1 MTITT
6 ENGWLTD
13 GNGNKASI
21 KYFGSEDAARNALL
35 SLKNCRNCVNCS
47 DCSDCSYCSDC
58 SDCLDCL
65 DCSGCS
71 DCSDCSDCLDCSY
84 CSYCLDCSYCSYCSG
99 CRDSEWKTRE
109 TSNLPPIEVPVIQ
122 NIHQAIFAAA
132 SAEGAMDMAAV
143 HLCNTTHS
151 RAGWAVHLAGGA
163 GYGLESRFGW
173 NLAARMI
180 YEASGYKISSVE
192 FYKSN
197 DDALADMKRLA
208 DLEKVSQ

>member
-21 KYFGSEDAARNALL
+21 KYFGSEDDARNALL
-35 SLKNCRNCVNCS
+35 SLKNCRNCINCSRCS
-47 DCSDCSYCSDC
+47 DCSFCSR
-58 SDCLDCL
+58 
-65 DCSGCS
+65 CSGCS
-71 DCSDCSDCLDCSY
+71 D
-84 CSYCLDCSYCSYCSG
+84 
-99 CRDSEWKTRE
+99 KTGE
-109 TSNLPPIEVPVIQ
+109 TGNLPPIEVPVIK

-132 SAEGAMDMAAV
+132 SAEGALNMNNV
-143 HLCNTTHS
+143 HQCNTTHC
-151 RAGWAVHLAGGA
+151 RAGWAVHLAGEA
-163 GYGLESRFGW
+163 GYDLERRFDW

-180 YEASGYKISSVE
+180 YEASGYKISPVE